1 MKTTSN
7 RIRRALRA
15 VNLFTLSTLNPSDS
29 AYTTQMGHAFS
40 QTRIF

>member
-1 MKTTSN
+1 MFN
-7 RIRRALRA
+7 QIRRALR
-15 VNLFTLSTLNPSDS
+15 VLDVFSLSTLNPPKPSDS